1 MYVIPEAFIAVPIQ
15 TEPTFQAGVPQKLF
29 FDGNYVRGG
38 SRQFDITPDGSRFL
52 MIRETQDVEQA
63 EIHVVLNWTEELKRL
78 FPTDN

>member
-29 FDGNYVRGG
+29 FGGNYVRGG

-52 MIRETQDVEQA
+52 MIRESQDVEQA

-78 FPTDN
+78 VPTDN